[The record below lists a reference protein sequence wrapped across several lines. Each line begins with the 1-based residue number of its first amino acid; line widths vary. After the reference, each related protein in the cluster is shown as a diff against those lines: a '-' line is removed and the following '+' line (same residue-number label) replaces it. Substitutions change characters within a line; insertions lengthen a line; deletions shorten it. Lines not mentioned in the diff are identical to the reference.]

1 MSQIQTFS
9 QFQGD
14 WHDQNQLTS
23 CWQLLAEDL
32 FTKKKHMEITLL
44 TVSNSL

>member
-9 QFQGD
+9 QFQGE
-14 WHDQNQLTS
+14 WHDQNQLTL

-32 FTKKKHMEITLL
+32 FIKKKQMEITLL